1 MHIKQEKGVT
11 AIDIAISI
19 IIITIFIAI
28 IGNLIININLNFENI
43 KRKTIAT
50 SYAIQEIEK
59 IKAKRYIEEYE
70 NLGIEQEDILPEF
83 DLDILDDTNNFTGY
97 HKTVKIKDYVLIQ
110 NDNTKQEN
118 LVKELIV
125 EISYKLANKDQKVII
140 STYIAKD

>member
-70 NLGIEQEDILPEF
+70 NLGIEQEDILPEY
-83 DLDILDDTNNFTGY
+83 DLDILDDSNNFTGY